1 MTGFFDKLP
10 FDLATRM
17 AQFGRLM
24 YELREDRLQLLA
36 PYAAADEAALLQQ
49 IRTGQID
56 EHPAYEHYLG
66 ARALQESYAAVRADL
81 RALLHHAGN
90 R

>member
-1 MTGFFDKLP
+1 MSGFFDKLP
-10 FDLATRM
+10 FDMATRM
-17 AQFGRLM
+17 AQLGRLM

-36 PYAAADEAALLQQ
+36 LYAAADEAALLQQ
-49 IRTGQID
+49 IRAGQID

-66 ARALQESYAAVRADL
+66 ARTLQESYAAIRAEL
-81 RALLHHAGN
+81 GAMLHHAGN